1 MTNRMVKLVSRPV
14 GMAARENF
22 EIVDGPVPEPGDGQV
37 RVRVEVISLD
47 PAMRGW
53 MNEGRSYIEPV
64 ALGSVM
70 RALGAGIVEASR
82 HPDFPVG
89 CAVNGMFGVQRYAVS
104 DGERVARVDTDQAP
118 LERWVGGLG
127 MPGTTA
133 YFGLLKIGRP
143 QPGETVVVSA
153 ASGAVGQIVGQL
165 AKLHGARA
173 VGIAGGPEK
182 CAFITDELGFD
193 AAIDYKAEDVAARL
207 RETCPDRIDVYY
219 ENVGGPIGEACLQ
232 WMNTFGRVP
241 LCGLIHY
248 YNVTGT
254 PEDLAPAALRA
265 ILVNRLTVRGFI
277 VFDFTDQYAE
287 AAADL
292 GRWHAEGK
300 LKMREDVRDGGV
312 DAFPE
317 VLNALYTGG
326 NFGKL
331 VLRT

>member
-1 MTNRMVKLVSRPV
+1 MANRMVKLVARPQ
-14 GMAARENF
+14 GMARREDF
-22 EIVDGPVPEPGDGQV
+22 EIVDGPVPQPGDGAF

-53 MNEGRSYIEPV
+53 MNEGHSYIEPV
-64 ALGSVM
+64 ALGAVM
-70 RALGAGIVEASR
+70 RALGAGIVEASN
-82 HPDFPVG
+82 HPDFPAG
-89 CAVNGMFGVQRYAVS
+89 CAVSGLFGVQRFAVS
-104 DGERVARVDTDQAP
+104 DGTGVTRIDPDQAP

-153 ASGAVGQIVGQL
+153 AAGAVGQIVGQL
-165 AKLHGARA
+165 AKIHGARA
-173 VGIAGGPEK
+173 VGIAGGADK
-182 CAFITDELGFD
+182 CAFLTDELGFD

-232 WMNTFGRVP
+232 WMNNFGRVP

-248 YNVTGT
+248 YNVKGT
-254 PEDLAPAALRA
+254 PDGLAPGALRA

-277 VFDFTDQYAE
+277 VFDFVEQYGE

-312 DAFPE
+312 DAYPA
-317 VLNALYTGG
+317 VLNELYTGG

-331 VLRT
+331 VLRV